1 MATSTSTS
9 TATTTAMAGVVR
21 RPRAHST
28 DRASEERAVV
38 NNEEVG
44 RIIPLKLFVLH
55 KFQYWERL

>member
-1 MATSTSTS
+1 MATSTS
-9 TATTTAMAGVVR
+9 TATTTMAGVVR

-44 RIIPLKLFVLH
+44 KLFE
-55 KFQYWERL
+55 F

>member
-1 MATSTSTS
+1 MATSTSTSTSTS

-28 DRASEERAVV
+28 DRASEERAVA

-44 RIIPLKLFVLH
+44 RRIPLKLFE
-55 KFQYWERL
+55 F

>member
-9 TATTTAMAGVVR
+9 TATTTMAGVVR

-44 RIIPLKLFVLH
+44 RRIPLKLIEF
-55 KFQYWERL
+55 

>member
-1 MATSTSTS
+1 MATSTST
-9 TATTTAMAGVVR
+9 AATTAMAGVVR

-44 RIIPLKLFVLH
+44 RIIPLKLIMAIT
-55 KFQYWERL
+55 